1 MTPKALNLIR
11 GLRGAS
17 YDALADVVEEEIT
30 AQDEENAAL
39 RLSLE
44 NLCDAVVIEGS
55 DPCSLRVR
63 TMTNRALDLLIV
75 LDEKDLKGSTPRA

>member
-44 NLCDAVVIEGS
+44 NLCDAVVTEGS

-63 TMTNRALDLLIV
+63 SMTNRALDLLIV